1 MPLGLELVRLQRN
14 SAQVIGSWLEGE
26 LHVALFPAVR
36 LAVDRNFI
44 ELVLRFMPKLKGQLD
59 TRREFLNFDFTF
71 FVADTNVRV
80 VGYDVISGHP
90 RVDVA
95 FDLGRSAFC
104 LLDLNG
110 LATTGRNDL
119 IPFLIV
125 EENELGV
132 VAGAIGV
139 LDFDGL
145 TNPNR

>member
-1 MPLGLELVRLQRN
+1 
-14 SAQVIGSWLEGE
+14 
-26 LHVALFPAVR
+26 
-36 LAVDRNFI
+36 
-44 ELVLRFMPKLKGQLD
+44 MPKLKGQLD
-59 TRREFLNFDFTF
+59 TRGEFLDFDFTF
-71 FVADTNVRV
+71 IVADTNVRV

-90 RVDVA
+90 GVDVA
-95 FDLGRSAFC
+95 FDLGRSAFG

-110 LATTGRNDL
+110 FATTGRNDL

-132 VAGAIGV
+132 VAGAVGV